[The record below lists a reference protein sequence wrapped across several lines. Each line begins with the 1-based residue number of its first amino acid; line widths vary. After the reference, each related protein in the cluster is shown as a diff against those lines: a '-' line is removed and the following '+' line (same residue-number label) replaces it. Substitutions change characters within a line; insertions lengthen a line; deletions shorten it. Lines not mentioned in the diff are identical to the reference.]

1 MTYIIAVG
9 TAFRIVRIM
18 QSNVTDVIMSI
29 IEHLQWDID
38 RYFI

>member
-1 MTYIIAVG
+1 MAVG

-29 IEHLQWDID
+29 IEHLQ
-38 RYFI
+38 